1 MEKNTGK
8 GNYCRIYNDYLY
20 DREVTW
26 LSGANGYYYRFAEP
40 IVLMEEIQ
48 KALDE
53 HPEWNEE
60 RRLKL
65 ETLKDSFNENDNNY
79 IILGKLKGKE

>member
-1 MEKNTGK
+1 
-8 GNYCRIYNDYLY
+8 
-20 DREVTW
+20 
-26 LSGANGYYYRFAEP
+26 
-40 IVLMEEIQ
+40 MEEIQ

-60 RRLKL
+60 RRQKL

>member
-1 MEKNTGK
+1 M
-8 GNYCRIYNDYLY
+8 
-20 DREVTW
+20 TW
-26 LSGANGYYYRFAEP
+26 LSGTNGYYYRFVEP

-60 RRLKL
+60 RRQKL